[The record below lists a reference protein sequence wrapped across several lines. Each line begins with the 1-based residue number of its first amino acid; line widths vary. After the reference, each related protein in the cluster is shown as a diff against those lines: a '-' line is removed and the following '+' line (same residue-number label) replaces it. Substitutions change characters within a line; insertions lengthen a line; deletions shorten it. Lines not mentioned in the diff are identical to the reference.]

1 MLKKLRGREKD
12 NKNEKNISMC
22 LASLYSNIFLSL
34 AQRIFYFPYKRITIK
49 KFSPTSRIISYASNF
64 TKHKK
69 QIS

>member
-12 NKNEKNISMC
+12 NKNEKNLSMC
-22 LASLYSNIFLSL
+22 LASLYNNIFLSL
-34 AQRIFYFPYKRITIK
+34 AQRIFYFPYKHITIK
-49 KFSPTSRIISYASNF
+49 KFSPTSTIVSYASNF